1 MRTTRSLACAIGA
14 LLILASACS
23 STSERVSD
31 KIAGKVKDVL
41 DLAAKPTN
49 TCPKD
54 AKSDKGQKFKCV
66 TTIDGQPLTID
77 VDFTK
82 DNFFTFKPEG
92 NVVKAT
98 DLASQIKTGAGA
110 ASVTCGPKADPV
122 ITTGHPYVCNLKAKD
137 GSAHKITVSWTGK
150 TISLKAD

>member
-1 MRTTRSLACAIGA
+1 MRTTRSLACAIGV

-31 KIAGKVKDVL
+31 KIASKVKDVL
-41 DLAAKPTN
+41 DLPTKPTT

-54 AKSDKGQKFKCV
+54 AKSDKGQKFKCD
-66 TTIDGQPLTID
+66 TTIDGQPITMD
-77 VDFTK
+77 VNFTK

-98 DLASQIKTGAGA
+98 ELATHIKSGTGA
-110 ASVTCGPKADPV
+110 ASVSCGPKTDPV
-122 ITTGHPYVCNLKAKD
+122 ITTGHPYVCNAKAKD

-150 TISLKAD
+150 TLAFKAD